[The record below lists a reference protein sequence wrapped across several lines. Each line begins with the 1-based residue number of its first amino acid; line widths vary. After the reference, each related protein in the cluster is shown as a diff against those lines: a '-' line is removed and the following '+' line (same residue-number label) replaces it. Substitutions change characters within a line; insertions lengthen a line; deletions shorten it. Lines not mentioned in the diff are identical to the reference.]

1 MKAVICTKYGE
12 PEVLQIG
19 EVEKPIP
26 NDNEILIKIVAT
38 SVTASDCI
46 IRSLNLPPLMKITAR
61 LALGFTKPRKSILG
75 LVLSGTIEDIG
86 SKVTKFKIEDK
97 VFAHTYTNFGTYA
110 EYVCIPEKSGVSMMP
125 ENLSFEQSAAIPY
138 GGTLALYFLQKAKI
152 KKGQNVLIYGASGA
166 NGTLAVQ
173 IAKKYGAVVD
183 GVCSTTNLE
192 LVKSLGADSVYDYTR
207 KDFNLDNGKYDL
219 IFDAVGKKKSSG
231 LKYKNALRTKGN
243 FISVDDGSPGKKSVN
258 QESLM
263 ILKDMAEKTE
273 IKPVI
278 DKIYT
283 LEQIVEAHRYVD
295 KGHKKG
301 NVVIILSGT
310 LAPI

>member
-1 MKAVICTKYGE
+1 MVH
-12 PEVLQIG
+12 QQ
-19 EVEKPIP
+19 
-26 NDNEILIKIVAT
+26 
-38 SVTASDCI
+38 
-46 IRSLNLPPLMKITAR
+46 
-61 LALGFTKPRKSILG
+61 F
-75 LVLSGTIEDIG
+75 
-86 SKVTKFKIEDK
+86 KF
-97 VFAHTYTNFGTYA
+97 
-110 EYVCIPEKSGVSMMP
+110 
-125 ENLSFEQSAAIPY
+125 Q
-138 GGTLALYFLQKAKI
+138 
-152 KKGQNVLIYGASGA
+152 
-166 NGTLAVQ
+166 
-173 IAKKYGAVVD
+173 KKYGAVVD

-192 LVKSLGADSVYDYTR
+192 LVKSLGADSVYDYTS

-283 LEQIVEAHRYVD
+283 LEQIIEAHRYVD

-301 NVVIILSGT
+301 NVIIT
-310 LAPI
+310 VK